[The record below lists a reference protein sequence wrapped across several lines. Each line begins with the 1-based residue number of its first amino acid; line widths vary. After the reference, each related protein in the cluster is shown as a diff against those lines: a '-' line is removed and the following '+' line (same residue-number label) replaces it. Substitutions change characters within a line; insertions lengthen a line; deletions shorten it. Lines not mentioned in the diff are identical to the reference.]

1 MISIM
6 KESNPDFDISE
17 FLDTKQAAY
26 ELEKSDSVNSSDQE
40 SSHSMSMSTSEQA
53 VPTDTIKMVLYNKEE
68 QERMNKLIKQ
78 E

>member
-40 SSHSMSMSTSEQA
+40 SSQSMSMSTSEQA

>member
-1 MISIM
+1 M

-17 FLDTKQAAY
+17 FLEAAY

-40 SSHSMSMSTSEQA
+40 SSQSISMSTSEQA